1 MLKVTFDSMV
11 WRIVASPHQFPN
23 NPSIAYFRK
32 IHEAVKTGKTAAYIA
47 EVAFTLEALKNDD
60 RQPFMKSYEAK
71 IDSAIN
77 DVPHQDGMIGLSFTI
92 GPDVKAHPGN
102 NPHLYKHLNDAL
114 SIGFKIIRCARV
126 AQITN
131 PDIDQSYFVQ
141 QSDDEIRE
149 RLNLCS
155 ECAEE
160 IERLG
165 GGIAH
170 AMKIGSRYSTSSTP
184 WRIGLKNAPPSEAQN
199 IAKALA
205 EWADGDAIA
214 AHVGYKNDFFCTRDT
229 GKSAG
234 AASILSPQNRAI
246 LESKFG
252 VKFISPEGL
261 GDIIDS

>member
-1 MLKVTFDSMV
+1 MIKITFDSNV

-23 NPSIAYFRK
+23 NSSIVYFRK
-32 IHEAVKTGKTAAYIA
+32 IHEAVKAGKIAAYIA
-47 EVAFTLEALKNDD
+47 EVVFTLEALKKDD
-60 RQPFMKSYEAK
+60 RQSFIKSYEPK
-71 IDSAIN
+71 IDSTIN
-77 DVPHQDGMIGLSFTI
+77 DVPDQDGMIGLSSII
-92 GPDVKAHPGN
+92 GPDIKAHPGN
-102 NPHLYKHLNDAL
+102 NPYLYKHLTDAL
-114 SIGFKIIRCARV
+114 NIGFKIIRCSRLG
-126 AQITN
+126 QITN
-131 PDIDQSYFVQ
+131 PDIDKSYFVQ
-141 QSDDEIRE
+141 QSDDEILE

-170 AMKIGSRYSTSSTP
+170 AIQIGSRFATGGIP
-184 WRIGLKNAPPSEAQN
+184 WHIGIKNAPLSEAKS

-214 AHVGYKNDFFCTRDT
+214 AHVGYKNDYFCTRDT

-234 AASILSPQNRAI
+234 TASILSPQNRAI

-252 VKFISPEGL
+252 VKFISPEEL
-261 GDIIDS
+261 CDIID